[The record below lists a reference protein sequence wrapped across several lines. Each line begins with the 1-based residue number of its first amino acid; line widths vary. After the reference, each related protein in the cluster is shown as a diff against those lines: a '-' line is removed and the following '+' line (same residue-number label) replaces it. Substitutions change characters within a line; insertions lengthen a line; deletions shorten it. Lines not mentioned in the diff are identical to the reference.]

1 IVFIKHYERDHR
13 LTSYAEFAYF
23 IILKYSIT
31 YNDYRPLYDFSV
43 NFGYYPISKAI
54 FEMAVIESESLEQC
68 FTDIEIEKFRNNNH
82 VETLQQYN
90 SKKNLIKDDTEE
102 KSFVAPTSF
111 GKSSVIAECIKKYNQ
126 ATLKVCI
133 IVPTKSLLMQTYRMI
148 KDAQLGYKIII
159 HDEM

>member
-1 IVFIKHYERDHR
+1 MNTAEKRTLTHLNKIPMFNIVIHKLSVGIELTDEEKSFVLSCAIVFIKHYERDHR

-68 FTDIEIEKFRNNNH
+68 YTDIEIEKFRNNQH

-90 SKKNLIKDDTEE
+90 SMKNLKNVHTKKI
-102 KSFVAPTSF
+102 SFVTPSSF
-111 GKSSVIAECIKKYNQ
+111 EKSSVIA
-126 ATLKVCI
+126 
-133 IVPTKSLLMQTYRMI
+133 
-148 KDAQLGYKIII
+148 
-159 HDEM
+159 